1 MSLEEYT
8 ILDQLASDMAVK
20 HKTRG
25 GMGAVAAIWTL
36 RKALLKDLGAL
47 PDGTKTTAEQL
58 EAIVAHSG
66 PRVHLLPETLRTDV
80 TRSAARLLKDFT
92 KPGRGDFCLDLVA
105 KPSSWFPE
113 VCPQA
118 AQEVRMWL
126 TCMRGGSHNS
136 TRLGRHR
143 ATRVDAP
150 RICARRMLSSS
161 SRR

>member
-20 HKTRG
+20 HETRG

-47 PDGTKTTAEQL
+47 PDGTKATAELL
-58 EAIVAHSG
+58 EGIVAHSG
-66 PRVHLLPETLRTDV
+66 PRVHLLPTTLRVDV

-92 KPGRGDFCLDLVA
+92 ATNAGRGDFCLDLVA
-105 KPSSWFPE
+105 KPSAWFPE

-118 AQEVRMWL
+118 AQEVHM
-126 TCMRGGSHNS
+126 
-136 TRLGRHR
+136 
-143 ATRVDAP
+143 
-150 RICARRMLSSS
+150 
-161 SRR
+161 